1 MKQKYGKKE
10 YRNGVIRLFLP
21 KETISCMQSYS
32 ILGALSKIIIG
43 NTVKIARWSF
53 FINFLQFCNRLGL
66 RSLFY
71 LGLFLLLTWMMNQ
84 KLFKLLISVA
94 DNLHSALSVLEST
107 RAYIYDADCSG
118 EGALACRKP
127 SALKIRLITPDDS
140 GSYSQKPSRAA
151 SLQHWKL
158 AVMHFVAVA
167 VTIDEHCHCRFLA
180 ADWS

>member
-1 MKQKYGKKE
+1 
-10 YRNGVIRLFLP
+10 
-21 KETISCMQSYS
+21 
-32 ILGALSKIIIG
+32 
-43 NTVKIARWSF
+43 
-53 FINFLQFCNRLGL
+53 
-66 RSLFY
+66 
-71 LGLFLLLTWMMNQ
+71 MMNQ

-151 SLQHWKL
+151 SLQH
-158 AVMHFVAVA
+158 
-167 VTIDEHCHCRFLA
+167 
-180 ADWS
+180 